1 MKKEIVTFVKDLK
14 SNKKLDKFDEASTK
28 QAVVLRLFSFL
39 GWDIFNVDEVYPDYS
54 ANSHSVTYALRNR
67 NSNKIFIE
75 VKRVHEKLDNY
86 QKPLLSFASSEN
98 VDIAILTNGVL
109 WWFYLPKS
117 AGNSQEKWFYSVDLL
132 KQKEDTFVPQLMD
145 LLSKNK
151 VIKGQALKAAKTLN
165 QNKNQ
170 KIASNVIPEAWN
182 KIISQPNMI
191 FVELLRESTE
201 KICGCRVEAKLVER
215 FLEKHLDNWLVTN
228 RPATTAAPPPK
239 VIEVSSLEKKS
250 ALNVSDVSA
259 SKLNTSDVS
268 ASKLNASDVS
278 ASRLNASD
286 VSASRLNASDV
297 SASRLNASDVSASR
311 FKKTLKKPESYIDK
325 EIKSYTFNGKT
336 NPVRYWEDLLTGLC
350 DYFAAIH
357 SKDFE
362 KVLWISGEDKTYF
375 SRYSDQLRIPEKI
388 KGSDIYVETKLGPDE
403 IVKTSRSLLK
413 EFGYEAT
420 ELSITAK

>member
-1 MKKEIVTFVKDLK
+1 MKKEIETFIKELK
-14 SNKKLDKFDEASTK
+14 SNKKLERFDEASTK

-54 ANSHSVTYALRNR
+54 VNSHSIAYALRVKNT
-67 NSNKIFIE
+67 NKIFID
-75 VKRVHEKLDNY
+75 VKRVGEKLDNY
-86 QKPLLSFASSEN
+86 QKPLLNLASGEN
-98 VDIAILTNGVL
+98 VEIAILTNGVL
-109 WWFYLPKS
+109 WWFYLPRS
-117 AGNSQEKWFYSVDLL
+117 DGNSQEKWFYSVDLL
-132 KQKEDTFVPQLMD
+132 KQKEDTFVAQVID

-151 VIKGQALKAAKTLN
+151 VVKGQALKAAETLN
-165 QNKNQ
+165 KNKNQ

-201 KICGCRVEAKLVER
+201 KICGCKVETKLVER
-215 FLEKHLDNWLVTN
+215 FLEKHLDKWLVTS
-228 RPATTAAPPPK
+228 RPTTSSAPPPK

-250 ALNVSDVSA
+250 PLNASDVSRH
-259 SKLNTSDVS
+259 
-268 ASKLNASDVS
+268 KLNASDVS
-278 ASRLNASD
+278 GPRSN
-286 VSASRLNASDV
+286 
-297 SASRLNASDVSASR
+297 
-311 FKKTLKKPESYIDK
+311 KTLNKPESYIDK

-336 NPVRYWEDLLTGLC
+336 NPARYWEDLLTGLC

-403 IVKTSRSLLK
+403 IVKTSRSLLR
-413 EFGYEAT
+413 EFGYDVND
-420 ELSITAK
+420 LSITVK

>member
-1 MKKEIVTFVKDLK
+1 MLTHEDSMKKEIETFIKELK
-14 SNKKLDKFDEASTK
+14 SNKKLERFDEASTK

-54 ANSHSVTYALRNR
+54 VNSHSITYALRVKNT
-67 NSNKIFIE
+67 NKIFID
-75 VKRVHEKLDNY
+75 VKRVGEKLDNY
-86 QKPLLSFASSEN
+86 QKPLLNLASGEN
-98 VDIAILTNGVL
+98 VEIAILTNGVL
-109 WWFYLPKS
+109 WWFYLPRS
-117 AGNSQEKWFYSVDLL
+117 DGNSQEKWFYSVDLL
-132 KQKEDTFVPQLMD
+132 KQKEDTFVAQVID

-151 VIKGQALKAAKTLN
+151 VVKGQALKAAETLN
-165 QNKNQ
+165 KNKNQ

-201 KICGCRVEAKLVER
+201 KICGCRVETKLVER
-215 FLEKHLDNWLVTN
+215 FLEKHLDRWLITS
-228 RPATTAAPPPK
+228 RPTTSSAPPPK

-250 ALNVSDVSA
+250 PLNASDVSRH
-259 SKLNTSDVS
+259 
-268 ASKLNASDVS
+268 KLNASDVS
-278 ASRLNASD
+278 RHKLNASD
-286 VSASRLNASDV
+286 VSGPRSN
-297 SASRLNASDVSASR
+297 
-311 FKKTLKKPESYIDK
+311 KTLNKPESYIDK

-336 NPVRYWEDLLTGLC
+336 NPARYWEDLLTGLC

-403 IVKTSRSLLK
+403 IVKTSRSLLR
-413 EFGYEAT
+413 EFGYDVND
-420 ELSITAK
+420 LSITVK

>member
-1 MKKEIVTFVKDLK
+1 MKKEIETFIKDLK
-14 SNKKLDKFDEASTK
+14 SNKKLDTFDEASTK

-39 GWDIFNVDEVYPDYS
+39 GWDIFNVEEVYPDFS
-54 ANSHSVTYALRNR
+54 VNSHRVTYALRAKNA
-67 NSNKIFIE
+67 NKIFIE
-75 VKRVHEKLDNY
+75 VKRVQEKLDNY
-86 QKPLLSFASSEN
+86 QKSLLNFASSEN
-98 VDIAILTNGVL
+98 VDISILTNGVL

-132 KQKEDTFVPQLMD
+132 KQKEDTFVPQLID

-151 VIKGQALKAAKTLN
+151 VVKGQALKAAKVLN

-201 KICGCRVEAKLVER
+201 KICGCRVEAKLIER
-215 FLEKHLDNWLVTN
+215 FLEKHLDKWLVTS
-228 RPATTAAPPPK
+228 RPTTSSAPPPK
-239 VIEVSSLEKKS
+239 VIEVSNLEKKS

-259 SKLNTSDVS
+259 PKLNVSDVS
-268 ASKLNASDVS
+268 APKSQ
-278 ASRLNASD
+278 
-286 VSASRLNASDV
+286 
-297 SASRLNASDVSASR
+297 
-311 FKKTLKKPESYIDK
+311 KTVKKPESYIDK

-336 NPVRYWEDLLTGLC
+336 DPVRYWEDLLTGLC

-403 IVKTSRSLLK
+403 IVKTSRSLLG
-413 EFGYEAT
+413 EFGYDAA

>member
-1 MKKEIVTFVKDLK
+1 MKKEIETFIKDLK
-14 SNKKLDKFDEASTK
+14 SNKKLDTFDEASTK

-54 ANSHSVTYALRNR
+54 VNSHSVTYALRAKNV
-67 NSNKIFIE
+67 SKIFIE
-75 VKRVHEKLDNY
+75 VKRVQEKLDHY
-86 QKPLLSFASSEN
+86 QKPLLNFASSEN
-98 VDIAILTNGVL
+98 VDISILTNGVL
-109 WWFYLPKS
+109 WWFYLPRS

-132 KQKEDTFVPQLMD
+132 KQKEDSFVPQLID

-151 VIKGQALKAAKTLN
+151 VVKGQALKAAKVLN

-201 KICGCRVEAKLVER
+201 KICGCRVEAKMVER
-215 FLEKHLDNWLVTN
+215 FLEKHLDKLLVTN
-228 RPATTAAPPPK
+228 RPTANSAPPPK
-239 VIEVSSLEKKS
+239 VIEVSNLEKKS

-259 SKLNTSDVS
+259 PEKKSALNVSDVS
-268 ASKLNASDVS
+268 APKPQ
-278 ASRLNASD
+278 
-286 VSASRLNASDV
+286 
-297 SASRLNASDVSASR
+297 
-311 FKKTLKKPESYIDK
+311 KTLNKPESYIDK

-403 IVKTSRSLLK
+403 IVKTSRSLLS
-413 EFGYEAT
+413 EFGYEPA

>member
-1 MKKEIVTFVKDLK
+1 MKKEIETFIKDLK
-14 SNKKLDKFDEASTK
+14 SNKKLDTFDEASTK

-39 GWDIFNVDEVYPDYS
+39 GWDIFNVDEVYPDFS
-54 ANSHSVTYALRNR
+54 VNSHSVSYALRAKNA
-67 NSNKIFIE
+67 NKIFIE
-75 VKRVHEKLDNY
+75 VKRVREKLDNY
-86 QKPLLSFASSEN
+86 QKPLLNFAASEN
-98 VDIAILTNGVL
+98 VDISILTNGVL
-109 WWFYLPKS
+109 WWFYLPRS

-132 KQKEDTFVPQLMD
+132 KQKEDSIVPQLID

-151 VIKGQALKAAKTLN
+151 VVKGQALKAAKVLN

-170 KIASNVIPEAWN
+170 KIASNLIPEAWN

-201 KICGCRVEAKLVER
+201 KISGCRVEAKLVER
-215 FLEKHLDNWLVTN
+215 FLEKHLDKLLVTN
-228 RPATTAAPPPK
+228 RPTTTSAPPPK
-239 VIEVSSLEKKS
+239 VIEVSKTSLN
-250 ALNVSDVSA
+250 ASDVSA
-259 SKLNTSDVS
+259 RRLNASDVS
-268 ASKLNASDVS
+268 APRLNASDVSAPKLNASDVS
-278 ASRLNASD
+278 APKLNASD
-286 VSASRLNASDV
+286 VSAAKLNASDV
-297 SASRLNASDVSASR
+297 SAAKS
-311 FKKTLKKPESYIDK
+311 KKTLNKPESYIDK

-388 KGSDIYVETKLGPDE
+388 KRSDIYVETKLSPDE
-403 IVKTSRSLLK
+403 IVKTSRSLLR

>member
-1 MKKEIVTFVKDLK
+1 MKKGIENFIKDLK
-14 SNKKLDKFDEASTK
+14 SNKKLDTFDEASTK
-28 QAVVLRLFSFL
+28 QGIVLRLFSFL
-39 GWDIFNVDEVYPDYS
+39 GWDVFNVDEVYPDYS
-54 ANSHSVTYALRNR
+54 VNSHSVTYALRAKNA
-67 NSNKIFIE
+67 NKIFIE

-86 QKPLLSFASSEN
+86 QKPLLNFASSEN
-98 VDIAILTNGVL
+98 VDISILTNGVL

-132 KQKEDTFVPQLMD
+132 KQKEDTFVSQLID

-151 VIKGQALKAAKTLN
+151 VVKGQALKAAKVLN

-201 KICGCRVEAKLVER
+201 KICGCRVEAKLIER
-215 FLEKHLDNWLVTN
+215 FLEKHLDKWLVTS
-228 RPATTAAPPPK
+228 RPTTSPAPPPK
-239 VIEVSSLEKKS
+239 VIEVSNLEKKS

-259 SKLNTSDVS
+259 PKLNVSDVS
-268 ASKLNASDVS
+268 APKSQ
-278 ASRLNASD
+278 
-286 VSASRLNASDV
+286 
-297 SASRLNASDVSASR
+297 
-311 FKKTLKKPESYIDK
+311 KTVKKPESYIDK

-403 IVKTSRSLLK
+403 IVKTSRSLLS
-413 EFGYEAT
+413 EFGYDAA

>member
-1 MKKEIVTFVKDLK
+1 M
-14 SNKKLDKFDEASTK
+14 
-28 QAVVLRLFSFL
+28 FSVL

-54 ANSHSVTYALRNR
+54 VNGQSVSYALRAKNT
-67 NSNKIFIE
+67 NKIFIE

-86 QKPLLSFASSEN
+86 QKTLLTFASGEN

-132 KQKEDTFVPQLMD
+132 KQKEDNFVPQLID

-151 VIKGQALKAAKTLN
+151 VVKDQALKAAKTLN

-215 FLEKHLDNWLVTN
+215 FLEKHLDKWLVTN
-228 RPATTAAPPPK
+228 RPTASAAPPPK
-239 VIEVSSLEKKS
+239 VIEVSKS
-250 ALNVSDVSA
+250 S
-259 SKLNTSDVS
+259 
-268 ASKLNASDVS
+268 LNASDVS
-278 ASRLNASD
+278 GSRLNASD
-286 VSASRLNASDV
+286 VSRSRLNASDV
-297 SASRLNASDVSASR
+297 SRSRLNASDVSRSRLNASDVSSSR
-311 FKKTLKKPESYIDK
+311 LNASDVSRPAHKKTLNKPESYIDK

-403 IVKTSRSLLK
+403 IVKTSRSLLS
-413 EFGYEAT
+413 EFGYDAT

>member
-1 MKKEIVTFVKDLK
+1 MKKEIETFIRDLK
-14 SNKKLDKFDEASTK
+14 SNKKLDTFDEASTK

-39 GWDIFNVDEVYPDYS
+39 GWDIFNVEEVYPDFS
-54 ANSHSVTYALRNR
+54 VNSHSVTYALRAKNV
-67 NSNKIFIE
+67 NKIFIE
-75 VKRVHEKLDNY
+75 VKRVHEKLDNH
-86 QKPLLSFASSEN
+86 QKPLLNFASSEN
-98 VDIAILTNGVL
+98 VDISILTNGVL

-132 KQKEDTFVPQLMD
+132 KQKEDTFVPQLID

-151 VIKGQALKAAKTLN
+151 VVKGQALKAARALN

-182 KIISQPNMI
+182 KIISLPNMI

-201 KICGCRVEAKLVER
+201 KICGCRVEAKLIER
-215 FLEKHLDNWLVTN
+215 FLEKHLDKWLVTN
-228 RPATTAAPPPK
+228 RPATTSAPPPK
-239 VIEVSSLEKKS
+239 VIEVSKTSLN
-250 ALNVSDVSA
+250 ASDVSA
-259 SKLNTSDVS
+259 PRLNASDVS
-268 ASKLNASDVS
+268 APKLNASDVS
-278 ASRLNASD
+278 APKL
-286 VSASRLNASDV
+286 
-297 SASRLNASDVSASR
+297 
-311 FKKTLKKPESYIDK
+311 KKTLKKPESYIDK

-403 IVKTSRSLLK
+403 IVKTSRSLLS

-420 ELSITAK
+420 ELSITAN

>member
-1 MKKEIVTFVKDLK
+1 MKKEIETFIKDLK
-14 SNKKLDKFDEASTK
+14 SNKKLDTFDEASTK

-39 GWDIFNVDEVYPDYS
+39 GWDIFNVDEVYPDFS
-54 ANSHSVTYALRNR
+54 VNSHSVTYALRAKNA
-67 NSNKIFIE
+67 NKIFIE
-75 VKRVHEKLDNY
+75 VKRVQEKLDNY
-86 QKPLLSFASSEN
+86 QKPLLNFAASEN
-98 VDIAILTNGVL
+98 VDISILTNGVL
-109 WWFYLPKS
+109 WWFYLPRS

-132 KQKEDTFVPQLMD
+132 KQKEDSIVPQLID

-151 VIKGQALKAAKTLN
+151 VVKGQALKAAKVLN

-201 KICGCRVEAKLVER
+201 KISGCRVEAKLVER
-215 FLEKHLDNWLVTN
+215 FLEKHLDKLLVTN
-228 RPATTAAPPPK
+228 RPTTTSAPPPK
-239 VIEVSSLEKKS
+239 VIEVSKTSLN
-250 ALNVSDVSA
+250 ASDVSA
-259 SKLNTSDVS
+259 P
-268 ASKLNASDVS
+268 KLNASDVS
-278 ASRLNASD
+278 APKPNVSD
-286 VSASRLNASDV
+286 VSAP
-297 SASRLNASDVSASR
+297 
-311 FKKTLKKPESYIDK
+311 KPQKTLNKPESYIDK

-388 KGSDIYVETKLGPDE
+388 KGTDIYVETKLGPDE
-403 IVKTSRSLLK
+403 IVKTSRSLLR
-413 EFGYEAT
+413 EFGYEVT

>member
-1 MKKEIVTFVKDLK
+1 MKKEIETFIKDLK
-14 SNKKLDKFDEASTK
+14 SNKKLDTFDEASTK

-39 GWDIFNVDEVYPDYS
+39 GWDIFNVEEVYPDFS
-54 ANSHSVTYALRNR
+54 VNSHRVTYALRAKNV
-67 NSNKIFIE
+67 NKIFIE
-75 VKRVHEKLDNY
+75 VKRVQEKLDNY
-86 QKPLLSFASSEN
+86 QKSLLNFASSEN
-98 VDIAILTNGVL
+98 VDISILTNGVL

-132 KQKEDTFVPQLMD
+132 KQKEDTFVPQLID

-151 VIKGQALKAAKTLN
+151 VVKGQALKAAKVLN

-201 KICGCRVEAKLVER
+201 KICGCRVEAKLIER
-215 FLEKHLDNWLVTN
+215 FLEKHLDKWLVTS
-228 RPATTAAPPPK
+228 RPTTSSAPPPK
-239 VIEVSSLEKKS
+239 VIEVSNLEKKS

-259 SKLNTSDVS
+259 PKLNVSDVS
-268 ASKLNASDVS
+268 APKSQ
-278 ASRLNASD
+278 
-286 VSASRLNASDV
+286 
-297 SASRLNASDVSASR
+297 
-311 FKKTLKKPESYIDK
+311 KTVKKPESYIDK

-403 IVKTSRSLLK
+403 IVKTSRSLLG
-413 EFGYEAT
+413 EFGYDAA

>member
-1 MKKEIVTFVKDLK
+1 MKKEIETFIKDLK
-14 SNKKLDKFDEASTK
+14 SNKKLDTFDEASTK

-39 GWDIFNVDEVYPDYS
+39 GWDIFNVDEVYPDFS
-54 ANSHSVTYALRNR
+54 VNSHSVTYALRAKNA
-67 NSNKIFIE
+67 NKIFIE
-75 VKRVHEKLDNY
+75 VKRVREKLDNY
-86 QKPLLSFASSEN
+86 QKPLLNFAASEN
-98 VDIAILTNGVL
+98 VDISILTNGVL
-109 WWFYLPKS
+109 WWSYLPRS

-132 KQKEDTFVPQLMD
+132 KQKEDSIVPQLID

-151 VIKGQALKAAKTLN
+151 VVKGQALKAAKVLN

-201 KICGCRVEAKLVER
+201 KISGCRVEAKLVER
-215 FLEKHLDNWLVTN
+215 FLEKHLDKLLVTN
-228 RPATTAAPPPK
+228 RPTTTLAPPPK
-239 VIEVSSLEKKS
+239 VIEVSKS
-250 ALNVSDVSA
+250 S
-259 SKLNTSDVS
+259 
-268 ASKLNASDVS
+268 LNASDVS
-278 ASRLNASD
+278 THRLNASD
-286 VSASRLNASDV
+286 VSAHRLNASDV
-297 SASRLNASDVSASR
+297 SAHRLNASDVSAHRLNASDVSAP
-311 FKKTLKKPESYIDK
+311 KSQKPLNKPESYIDK

-388 KGSDIYVETKLGPDE
+388 KGTDIYVETKLGPDE
-403 IVKTSRSLLK
+403 IVKTSRSLLR
-413 EFGYEAT
+413 EFGYEVT

>member
-1 MKKEIVTFVKDLK
+1 MKKEIETFIKELK

-28 QAVVLRLFSFL
+28 QALVLRLFSFL

-54 ANSHSVTYALRNR
+54 VNSHSITYALRAN
-67 NSNKIFIE
+67 NTNKIFID
-75 VKRVHEKLDNY
+75 VKRVGEKLDNY
-86 QKPLLSFASSEN
+86 QKPLLNLASGEN

-109 WWFYLPKS
+109 WWFYLPRS

-132 KQKEDTFVPQLMD
+132 KQKEDAFVPQIID

-151 VIKGQALKAAKTLN
+151 VVKGQALKAAKTLN
-165 QNKNQ
+165 KNKNQ

-215 FLEKHLDNWLVTN
+215 FLEKHLDRWLVTN
-228 RPATTAAPPPK
+228 RPTTGSAPPPK
-239 VIEVSSLEKKS
+239 VIEISNLEKKS
-250 ALNVSDVSA
+250 A
-259 SKLNTSDVS
+259 
-268 ASKLNASDVS
+268 LNASDVS

-297 SASRLNASDVSASR
+297 SAPRLNASDVSAPR
-311 FKKTLKKPESYIDK
+311 PKKTLSKPESYIDK
-325 EIKSYTFNGKT
+325 EIKAYTFNGKA
-336 NPVRYWEDLLTGLC
+336 NPARYWEDLLTGLC

-403 IVKTSRSLLK
+403 IVKTSRSLLR
-413 EFGYEAT
+413 EFGYDAT
-420 ELSITAK
+420 DLSITVK

>member
-1 MKKEIVTFVKDLK
+1 MKKEIETFIKELK
-14 SNKKLDKFDEASTK
+14 SNKKLERFDEASTK

-39 GWDIFNVDEVYPDYS
+39 GWDIFNVDEVYPDFS
-54 ANSHSVTYALRNR
+54 VNSHSVTYALRAKNA
-67 NSNKIFIE
+67 NKIFIE
-75 VKRVHEKLDNY
+75 VKRVREKLDNY
-86 QKPLLSFASSEN
+86 QKPLLNFAASEN
-98 VDIAILTNGVL
+98 VDISILTNGVL
-109 WWFYLPKS
+109 WWFYLPRS

-132 KQKEDTFVPQLMD
+132 KQKEDSIVPQLID

-151 VIKGQALKAAKTLN
+151 VVKGQALKAAKVLN

-201 KICGCRVEAKLVER
+201 KISGCKVEAKLVER
-215 FLEKHLDNWLVTN
+215 FLEKHLDKLLVTH
-228 RPATTAAPPPK
+228 RPTTTSAPPPK
-239 VIEVSSLEKKS
+239 VIEVSKTSLN
-250 ALNVSDVSA
+250 ASDVSA
-259 SKLNTSDVS
+259 RRLNASDVS
-268 ASKLNASDVS
+268 APKLNASDVS
-278 ASRLNASD
+278 APRLNASD
-286 VSASRLNASDV
+286 VSAAKLNASDV
-297 SASRLNASDVSASR
+297 SAA
-311 FKKTLKKPESYIDK
+311 KPQKTLNKPESYIDK

-350 DYFAAIH
+350 DYFAAVH

-388 KGSDIYVETKLGPDE
+388 KRSDIYVETKLGPDE
-403 IVKTSRSLLK
+403 IVKTSRSLLR
-413 EFGYEAT
+413 EFGYEVT

>member
-1 MKKEIVTFVKDLK
+1 MKKEIETFIKDLK
-14 SNKKLDKFDEASTK
+14 SNKKLDTFDEASTK

-39 GWDIFNVDEVYPDYS
+39 GWDIFNVEEVYPDFS
-54 ANSHSVTYALRNR
+54 VNSHSVTYALRVKNA
-67 NSNKIFIE
+67 NKIFIE
-75 VKRVHEKLDNY
+75 VKRVQEKLDNY
-86 QKPLLSFASSEN
+86 QKSLLNFASSEN
-98 VDIAILTNGVL
+98 VDISILTNGVL

-132 KQKEDTFVPQLMD
+132 KQKEDTFVPQLID

-151 VIKGQALKAAKTLN
+151 VVKGQALKAAKALN

-170 KIASNVIPEAWN
+170 KIASNGIPEAWN
-182 KIISQPNMI
+182 KIISLPNMI

-201 KICGCRVEAKLVER
+201 KICGCRVEAKLIER
-215 FLEKHLDNWLVTN
+215 FLEKHLDKWLVTN
-228 RPATTAAPPPK
+228 RPTTTSAPPPK
-239 VIEVSSLEKKS
+239 VIEVSKTSLN
-250 ALNVSDVSA
+250 ASDVSA
-259 SKLNTSDVS
+259 P
-268 ASKLNASDVS
+268 KLNASDVS
-278 ASRLNASD
+278 APKLNASD
-286 VSASRLNASDV
+286 VSAPKPNVSDV
-297 SASRLNASDVSASR
+297 SAPKP
-311 FKKTLKKPESYIDK
+311 KKTLNKPESYIDK

-388 KGSDIYVETKLGPDE
+388 KGSDIYVETKLRPDE
-403 IVKTSRSLLK
+403 IVKTSRSLLS

-420 ELSITAK
+420 ELSITAN

>member
-1 MKKEIVTFVKDLK
+1 MKKEIVTFIKDLK

-54 ANSHSVTYALRNR
+54 VNSYRVSYALRSKNT
-67 NSNKIFIE
+67 NKIFIE

-86 QKPLLSFASSEN
+86 QKPLLNFASSEK
-98 VDIAILTNGVL
+98 VDISILTNGVL

-117 AGNSQEKWFYSVDLL
+117 AGNSQEKWFYSLDLL
-132 KQKEDTFVPQLMD
+132 KQKEDTFVPQLID
-145 LLSKNK
+145 LLSKNN
-151 VIKGQALKAAKTLN
+151 VVKGQALKAANALN

-201 KICGCRVEAKLVER
+201 KISGCRVEAKLVER
-215 FLEKHLDNWLVTN
+215 FLEKHLDKLLVTN
-228 RPATTAAPPPK
+228 RPTTTSAPPPK
-239 VIEVSSLEKKS
+239 VIEVSKS
-250 ALNVSDVSA
+250 S
-259 SKLNTSDVS
+259 
-268 ASKLNASDVS
+268 LNASDVS

-286 VSASRLNASDV
+286 VSAPRLNASDV
-297 SASRLNASDVSASR
+297 SAPRLNASDVSAPRLNASDVSAPKS
-311 FKKTLKKPESYIDK
+311 KKTLNKPESYIDK

-350 DYFAAIH
+350 NYFAAVH

-388 KGSDIYVETKLGPDE
+388 KGSDIYVETKLHPDE
-403 IVKTSRSLLK
+403 IVKTSRSLLS

-420 ELSITAK
+420 ELSITTN

>member
-1 MKKEIVTFVKDLK
+1 
-14 SNKKLDKFDEASTK
+14 
-28 QAVVLRLFSFL
+28 
-39 GWDIFNVDEVYPDYS
+39 VYPDFS
-54 ANSHSVTYALRNR
+54 VNSHSVTYALRVKNA
-67 NSNKIFIE
+67 NKIFIE
-75 VKRVHEKLDNY
+75 VKRVQEKLDNY
-86 QKPLLSFASSEN
+86 QKSLLNFASSEN
-98 VDIAILTNGVL
+98 VDISILTNGVL

-132 KQKEDTFVPQLMD
+132 KQKEDTFVPQLID

-151 VIKGQALKAAKTLN
+151 VVKGQALKAARALN

-182 KIISQPNMI
+182 KIISLPNMI

-201 KICGCRVEAKLVER
+201 KICGCRVEAKLIER
-215 FLEKHLDNWLVTN
+215 FLEKHLDKWLVTN
-228 RPATTAAPPPK
+228 RPATTSAPPPK
-239 VIEVSSLEKKS
+239 VIEVSKTSLN
-250 ALNVSDVSA
+250 ASDVSA
-259 SKLNTSDVS
+259 PRLNASDVS
-268 ASKLNASDVS
+268 APRLNASDVSAPKLNASDVS
-278 ASRLNASD
+278 APKL
-286 VSASRLNASDV
+286 
-297 SASRLNASDVSASR
+297 
-311 FKKTLKKPESYIDK
+311 KKTLKKPESYIDK

-403 IVKTSRSLLK
+403 IVKTSRSLLS

-420 ELSITAK
+420 ELSITAN

>member
-1 MKKEIVTFVKDLK
+1 MKKEIETFIKDLK
-14 SNKKLDKFDEASTK
+14 SNKKLDTFDEASTK

-39 GWDIFNVDEVYPDYS
+39 GWDIFNVEEVYPDFS
-54 ANSHSVTYALRNR
+54 VNSHRVTYALRAKNA
-67 NSNKIFIE
+67 NKIFIE
-75 VKRVHEKLDNY
+75 VKRVQEKLDNY
-86 QKPLLSFASSEN
+86 QKSLLNFASSEN
-98 VDIAILTNGVL
+98 VDISILTNGVL

-132 KQKEDTFVPQLMD
+132 KQKEDTFVPQLID

-151 VIKGQALKAAKTLN
+151 VVKGQALKAAKVLN

-201 KICGCRVEAKLVER
+201 KICGCRVEAKLIER
-215 FLEKHLDNWLVTN
+215 FLEKHLDKWLVTS
-228 RPATTAAPPPK
+228 RPTTSSAPPPK
-239 VIEVSSLEKKS
+239 VIEVSNLEKKS

-259 SKLNTSDVS
+259 PKLNVSDVS
-268 ASKLNASDVS
+268 APKSQ
-278 ASRLNASD
+278 
-286 VSASRLNASDV
+286 
-297 SASRLNASDVSASR
+297 
-311 FKKTLKKPESYIDK
+311 KTVKKPESYIDK

-403 IVKTSRSLLK
+403 IVKTSRSLLG
-413 EFGYEAT
+413 EFGYDAA

>member
-1 MKKEIVTFVKDLK
+1 MKKEIATFIKDLK
-14 SNKKLDKFDEASTK
+14 SNKKLETFDEASTK

-54 ANSHSVTYALRNR
+54 VNSHSVTYALRAKNA
-67 NSNKIFIE
+67 NKIFIE
-75 VKRVHEKLDNY
+75 VKRVHEKLDNH
-86 QKPLLSFASSEN
+86 QKPLLNFASSEN
-98 VDIAILTNGVL
+98 VDISILTNGVL

-132 KQKEDTFVPQLMD
+132 KQNEDTFVSQLID
-145 LLSKNK
+145 LLSKNT
-151 VIKGQALKAAKTLN
+151 VVKGQALKAAKALN

-170 KIASNVIPEAWN
+170 KMASNVIPEAWN

-215 FLEKHLDNWLVTN
+215 FLEKHLDKWLVTS
-228 RPATTAAPPPK
+228 RPTTSSAPPPK
-239 VIEVSSLEKKS
+239 VIEVSSLTKKKS
-250 ALNVSDVSA
+250 LNVSDVSA
-259 SKLNTSDVS
+259 P
-268 ASKLNASDVS
+268 KLNASDVS
-278 ASRLNASD
+278 EPKLNVSD
-286 VSASRLNASDV
+286 VSEPKSQ
-297 SASRLNASDVSASR
+297 
-311 FKKTLKKPESYIDK
+311 KTLNKPESYIDK

-388 KGSDIYVETKLGPDE
+388 KGSDIYVETKLRPDE
-403 IVKTSRSLLK
+403 IVKTSRSLLG

-420 ELSITAK
+420 ELSITAN